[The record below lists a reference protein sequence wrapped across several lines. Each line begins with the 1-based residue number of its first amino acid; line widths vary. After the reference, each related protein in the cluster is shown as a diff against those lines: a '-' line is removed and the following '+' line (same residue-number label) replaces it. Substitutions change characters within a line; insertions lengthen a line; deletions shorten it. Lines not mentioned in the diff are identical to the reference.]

1 MAFDTKQ
8 TKKTQ
13 AAIVIAALV
22 VAVILLV
29 VVLSG
34 GLAPKAS
41 SNGAS
46 GSATV
51 AATTTGS
58 ASVATTTTDS
68 GSSSTSST
76 GTSGTGTSTGATS
89 SSSQLSSVDE
99 VNATYGKAEQQLQAQ
114 YDADQTNPSAL
125 LNLANGYFDW
135 GTAVMNVAKTDADN
149 QHVKDLFQK
158 AIGLY
163 DQYLTKNPG
172 SKSVEVDRAISIFYT
187 GDTDKAIQTLESFVK
202 GDASFGPAWANLGM
216 FYEKAGRT
224 DDAKAAY
231 EKAIQADPSD
241 TYQVKTYAQQRL
253 DALNKNNG

>member
-8 TKKTQ
+8 TKKAQ
-13 AAIVIAALV
+13 AAIVIAALA

-34 GLAPKAS
+34 GLAPKSAS
-41 SNGAS
+41 SGAA
-46 GSATV
+46 GSAT
-51 AATTTGS
+51 AATTTTGS
-58 ASVATTTTDS
+58 ASGAVTTTDS

-76 GTSGTGTSTGATS
+76 DTSGTAATSTS

-187 GDTDKAIQTLESFVK
+187 GDTDKAIQTLEAFVK
-202 GDASFGPAWANLGM
+202 ADDSFGPAWANLGM

-231 EKAIQADPSD
+231 EKAIKADPSD